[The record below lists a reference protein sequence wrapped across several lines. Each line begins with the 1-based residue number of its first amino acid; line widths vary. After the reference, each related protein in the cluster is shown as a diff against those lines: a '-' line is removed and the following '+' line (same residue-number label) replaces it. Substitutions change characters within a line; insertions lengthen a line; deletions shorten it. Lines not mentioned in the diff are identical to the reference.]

1 MLTKPVKV
9 NERFTWRRAGDGC
22 KLVSSPE
29 ESGNAHE
36 RVTPA
41 ATRSPSRFPPVL
53 KVTPMPLYKVKLRSG
68 ELITIE
74 DGRDLTTLS
83 KTLREHGFLQV
94 ERRDSD
100 YAPAKMTLVSLMEHA
115 VNSIERD

>member
-1 MLTKPVKV
+1 
-9 NERFTWRRAGDGC
+9 
-22 KLVSSPE
+22 
-29 ESGNAHE
+29 
-36 RVTPA
+36 
-41 ATRSPSRFPPVL
+41 
-53 KVTPMPLYKVKLRSG
+53 MPLYKVKLRSG

-74 DGRDLTTLS
+74 DGRDLTTHS